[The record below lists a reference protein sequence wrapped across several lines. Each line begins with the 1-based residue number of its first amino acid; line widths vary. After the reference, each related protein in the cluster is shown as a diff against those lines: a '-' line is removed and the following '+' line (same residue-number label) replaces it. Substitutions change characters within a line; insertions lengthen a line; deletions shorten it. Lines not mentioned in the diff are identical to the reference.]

1 MHASSS
7 SYDMHVSSSSYDMH
21 VSSSSYDM
29 LLLPLTADAGFQ
41 LPPID
46 MKDTTR
52 CEFKNSAMGQSN
64 AAKDKLYD
72 LRQVVN

>member
-1 MHASSS
+1 
-7 SYDMHVSSSSYDMH
+7 
-21 VSSSSYDM
+21 M

>member
-1 MHASSS
+1 
-7 SYDMHVSSSSYDMH
+7 VC
-21 VSSSSYDM
+21 VCVCVCVCV
-29 LLLPLTADAGFQ
+29 
-41 LPPID
+41 PPID